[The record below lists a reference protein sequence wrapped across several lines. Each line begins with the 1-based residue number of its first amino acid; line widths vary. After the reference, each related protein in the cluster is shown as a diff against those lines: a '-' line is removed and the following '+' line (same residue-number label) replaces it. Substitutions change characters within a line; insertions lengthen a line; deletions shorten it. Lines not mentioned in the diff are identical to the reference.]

1 MAKLINWN
9 NFNKGF
15 GETFNYT
22 LNNERRLQQQ
32 QAQFDQEMEYR
43 NRQSDLD
50 QDYRNSTLDI
60 SRENLD
66 INKRQEDRLETGQ
79 KIDIMKGL
87 LPSQEGGVGAM
98 TGGDWE
104 KQTGVDLY
112 PAEKEKDFYSMFQE
126 AVPKSY
132 NETTLDPFKV
142 GNKSGFLEQKWEVDP
157 NDPTNRRR
165 IDTGSFYSD
174 KPGTTSTNTNEND
187 FKEGKLSEAGAKA
200 LGLFTE
206 PDLSSGF
213 LGIFG
218 GTSESEAKKMIA
230 DNMATFAKDIVGS
243 DTYKYIKNFFDE
255 AGYVDPE
262 TLRLNA
268 INDMNMGNLTEKQ
281 ANEMATFLNYHDTM
295 YDGIKKIEG
304 KIK

>member
-32 QAQFDQEMEYR
+32 QAQFNQEMEYR

-66 INKRQEDRLETGQ
+66 INKTGQ

-87 LPSQEGGVGAM
+87 LPSQEGGAGAM

-112 PAEKEKDFYSMFQE
+112 PEDKEKDFYSMFQE
-126 AVPKSY
+126 ATPEATT
-132 NETTLDPFKV
+132 ETGLTPMYGGQV
-142 GNKSGFLEQKWEVDP
+142 ETEYEVDP
-157 NDPTNRRR
+157 VTGEKKVVDYGSFFRPFESQMNGGGDGTGNNKPDLLKQKFERDAFGRLVNPQSAQKPPEGVDPTLWMLM
-165 IDTGSFYSD
+165 GGGKQYSQ
-174 KPGTTSTNTNEND
+174 END
-187 FKEGKLSEAGAKA
+187 FTTVATGLLKDSDMLKKIQTIIQNEGGYPSGQRLVDALEPQLDDKQLSKL
-200 LGLFTE
+200 
-206 PDLSSGF
+206 
-213 LGIFG
+213 
-218 GTSESEAKKMIA
+218 
-230 DNMATFAKDIVGS
+230 
-243 DTYKYIKNFFDE
+243 
-255 AGYVDPE
+255 
-262 TLRLNA
+262 
-268 INDMNMGNLTEKQ
+268 Q
-281 ANEMATFLNYHDTM
+281 TFLDY
-295 YDGIKKIEG
+295 YDQFEKNLPKNQTPM
-304 KIK
+304 KTY